1 LRQAIFHHNATGKDW
16 MVGAL
21 HIIDGQNSHKVPGK
35 ASARQAFKSDCIRRV
50 LTSLL
55 TVATNDDV
63 PHIIL
68 AGDLNAT
75 TEDVQSALTMVQQ
88 NISKSKMYVV
98 GTRRDF
104 IISTAEL
111 SEVTAELPTAWDN
124 QHQAI
129 VVEVGQAPSCCHA
142 LLI

>member
-1 LRQAIFHHNATGKDW
+1 

-21 HIIDGQNSHKVPGK
+21 HIIDGQNCHKVPGK

-55 TVATNDDV
+55 TFALNDDV

-75 TEDVQSALTMVQQ
+75 TVDVQSALATVQQ

-104 IISTAEL
+104 IISTREL
-111 SEVTAELPTAWDN
+111 SKVTGELPTAWDN

-129 VVEVGQAPSCCHA
+129 VVEVGQAPSCCRRA